1 MKKHTILMVGLGSV
15 GRRHLRNLRA
25 LGEHTILCYRTG
37 QGSLSE
43 KKIDGLVNERDLEK
57 ALRYHPDI
65 AVISNPTAIHV
76 ETAIECAR
84 SGCHLFIEKPLSS
97 SLERCDELMS
107 IVKENRLITMIGCQF
122 RFHPLLSSLKN
133 QLDHGRIGRVA
144 GARAEWG
151 EYLPDWHPWEDYCR
165 SYSARRDLGGGVT
178 LTLIHP
184 LDYFYWFFGPVSQT
198 KAMRTKLASLR
209 TDAEDDYAEIILRHR
224 SGTISQVHLDYLQK
238 PPVHMLVVLG
248 EQGRV
253 RWDYHAGSLVW
264 VDKAGT
270 VSRETVPQGF
280 DRNDLFLEEMRH
292 FLECAEDC
300 RNTRIP
306 LEDGIE
312 VLKIASEVLRS
323 N

>member
-1 MKKHTILMVGLGSV
+1 
-15 GRRHLRNLRA
+15 
-25 LGEHTILCYRTG
+25 
-37 QGSLSE
+37 
-43 KKIDGLVNERDLEK
+43 
-57 ALRYHPDI
+57 
-65 AVISNPTAIHV
+65 
-76 ETAIECAR
+76 
-84 SGCHLFIEKPLSS
+84 
-97 SLERCDELMS
+97 
-107 IVKENRLITMIGCQF
+107 
-122 RFHPLLSSLKN
+122 
-133 QLDHGRIGRVA
+133 
-144 GARAEWG
+144 
-151 EYLPDWHPWEDYCR
+151 
-165 SYSARRDLGGGVT
+165 
-178 LTLIHP
+178 LIHP
-184 LDYFYWFFGPVSQT
+184 LDYLYWFFGPVSQT
-198 KAMRTKLASLR
+198 KAMRTKVASLR
-209 TDAEDDYAEIILRHR
+209 TDAEDDYAEIILRHC
-224 SGTISQVHLDYLQK
+224 SGTMSQVHLDYLQK

-292 FLECAEDC
+292 FLECVEDC